1 MSYAWV
7 SSSGFSGLELAQRMR
22 RIRPGFPIVLYT
34 GYFDTPSAEQV
45 KAAGIGGRIIIKPVT
60 TKELAEAVQEA
71 ST

>member
-1 MSYAWV
+1 
-7 SSSGFSGLELAQRMR
+7 MR

-71 ST
+71 LGG